1 MPNRPVQ
8 SDAAATGGETEEER
22 GAEGRGV
29 REQGGG
35 QKGEKDLK
43 EGWRWGGGGRGV
55 VSHTQCSRRQ
65 DTPCMRNTP
74 HRRSWE
80 SAKERVT
87 PR

>member
-22 GAEGRGV
+22 GAEGRGG

-43 EGWRWGGGGRGV
+43 EGWRWGGRGKGGAQ
-55 VSHTQCSRRQ
+55 SHTHTMQPPSGHALHEKHPPPPDGPGSRR
-65 DTPCMRNTP
+65 
-74 HRRSWE
+74 RRG
-80 SAKERVT
+80 
-87 PR
+87 

>member
-8 SDAAATGGETEEER
+8 SDAAATGGETDEEG
-22 GAEGRGV
+22 GAEGRAV

-43 EGWRWGGGGRGV
+43 EGWRWGGGGRAV
-55 VSHTQCSRRQ
+55 THTQCRRRRRRQ

-74 HRRSWE
+74 APPPPDGPGSR
-80 SAKERVT
+80 
-87 PR
+87 

>member
-22 GAEGRGV
+22 GAEGRGG

-43 EGWRWGGGGRGV
+43 EGWR
-55 VSHTQCSRRQ
+55 
-65 DTPCMRNTP
+65 
-74 HRRSWE
+74 
-80 SAKERVT
+80 
-87 PR
+87 

>member
-22 GAEGRGV
+22 GAEGRGG

-43 EGWRWGGGGRGV
+43 EGWRWGGREGGGRGG
-55 VSHTQCSRRQ
+55 SSLTHTQCSRRQ
-65 DTPCMRNTP
+65 DTPCMR
-74 HRRSWE
+74 RRG
-80 SAKERVT
+80 
-87 PR
+87 